1 MTTKRN
7 EMEMELKMQ
16 RHFSTMETTT
26 RHAREATRARQDV
39 AAYIAIRVRDHDDD
53 DDDDA
58 RRSRRA

>member
-1 MTTKRN
+1 
-7 EMEMELKMQ
+7 MEMELKMQ
-16 RHFSTMETTT
+16 RHFSAMETTT